1 MDGVSVRRDLEDR
14 TNDVESAFGFPVAE
28 RQGYLERI
36 MNQTSSN
43 SCGSCPTAEE
53 LRELLAGSLSDARLQ
68 ECVAHLDEC
77 SDCQQAI
84 QQTATGDSTVRE
96 LVEHIDQR
104 QPAKESAYWPAVN
117 AVQREMATTF
127 VPQMPRDLSKVNLDF
142 LQPPTDP
149 AYLGRL
155 DHFDIARVIGRGG
168 MGIVFEGFD
177 SHLRRSVAIKVLD
190 PKLQENDIARQRFC
204 REARAAAS
212 IAHDHVVAMHHV
224 AKSDGDGVPYL
235 VMQLIQGE
243 SLDARLAKEG
253 RLPVKDVLRIGMQ
266 TAAGLAA
273 AHAQNLVH
281 RDIKPANILLEAP
294 SGRVKLTDFGLARMA
309 EDIKL
314 TQTGFITGTPMYM
327 APEQALGE
335 HPDERADLFSLG
347 AVLYEMAT
355 GQPPFAAP
363 TVLGVLKKITEE
375 TPPSLRQVCPDLPE
389 TAAFLIEQMLAKRPA
404 DRPVSAVAV
413 AEAFA
418 VILTGFGPLS
428 PLQVPAIAEEAACE
442 AVQAALSKSGQS
454 VCQRKRTR
462 ARIAYSLIGV
472 AAGIALTLAIAIP
485 MLRQPLDRAGSD
497 PIHRVDESTAS
508 MRSLQA
514 EPAAVLSGNAGPV
527 WAVAFTPDAET
538 LAMAIDDGTVK
549 LWNVAE
555 KRVRSTIKA
564 HPGPV
569 WGMSISHDGHLLAT
583 GGDDGKVRV
592 FDLATTNEVRFL
604 ETKYAVRTLAF
615 SDMTNDLLIG
625 GRTGQV
631 EVWSAEIGERGIATA
646 GHAGTVTAVA
656 FSPDGRTIASVS
668 GDKTAKLWN
677 AATGGE
683 QLSLEGHS
691 GGIYGVAFSPDGSK
705 ILTGGWDKTAR
716 LWDTA
721 SGSLEHTCEAHGG
734 DIWAV
739 AFSPSTPYG
748 ASVGE
753 DRIVRVFHTEQKA
766 EIAGLKSHTGPL
778 YAVAFSR
785 DGTARIWD
793 MQEVANP

>member
-1 MDGVSVRRDLEDR
+1 
-14 TNDVESAFGFPVAE
+14 
-28 RQGYLERI
+28 
-36 MNQTSSN
+36 MNQTPSN
-43 SCGSCPTAEE
+43 CCGGCPTANE
-53 LRELLAGSLSDARLQ
+53 LRELIAGSLSGERAQ
-68 ECVAHLDEC
+68 ECVAHLDDC
-77 SDCQQAI
+77 CGCQQAI
-84 QQTATGDSTVRE
+84 QQTATGDSTFPE
-96 LVEHIDQR
+96 LVEHIDQH
-104 QPAKESAYWPAVN
+104 QPAKQSAYWSVVN
-117 AVQREMATTF
+117 AAQSDSPYATTLIT
-127 VPQMPRDLSKVNLDF
+127 PPPRDLSKLKLDF
-142 LQPPTDP
+142 LSPPSDP

-190 PKLQENDIARQRFC
+190 PQLQENDVARQRFC

-212 IAHDHVVAMHHV
+212 IAHEHVVAMHHV
-224 AKSDGDGVPYL
+224 AKSDGHSVPYL

-243 SLDARLAKEG
+243 SLEARLAKEG

-281 RDIKPANILLEAP
+281 RDIKPGNILLEAP

-314 TQTGFITGTPMYM
+314 TQTGFVTGTPMYM

-355 GQPPFAAP
+355 GQPPFSAP
-363 TVLGVLKKITEE
+363 TVLGVLKKIAEE
-375 TPPSLRQVCPDLPE
+375 TPPPLRQVCPELPE
-389 TAAFLIEQMLAKRPA
+389 TAAVLIEQMLAKKPA
-404 DRPVSAVAV
+404 DRPVSAAAI

-428 PLQVPAIAEEAACE
+428 PLQVPAFAEEAACE
-442 AVQAALSKSGQS
+442 AVQAALSKSGQT
-454 VCQRKRTR
+454 VCSRKRTLM
-462 ARIAYSLIGV
+462 RIAYSLVGAV
-472 AAGIALTLAIAIP
+472 AGIAITLAIAIP
-485 MLRQPLDRAGSD
+485 LLRQPDADRSHVRQNVGDSASD
-497 PIHRVDESTAS
+497 P
-508 MRSLQA
+508 RSGERGY
-514 EPAAVLSGNAGPV
+514 EPIAVLSGNAGPV
-527 WAVAFTPDAET
+527 WAVAFTPDGET
-538 LAMAIDDGTVK
+538 LAMAFDDGTVK

-569 WGMSISHDGHLLAT
+569 WGMSISHDGRMLAT
-583 GGDDGKVRV
+583 GGDDGVVRL
-592 FDLATTNEVRFL
+592 FDLATTNEEKSL
-604 ETKYAVRTLAF
+604 ETTFPVRTLAF
-615 SDMTNDLLIG
+615 SPKTNDLLIG

-631 EVWSAEIGERGIATA
+631 EIWNAETGERTIKTA
-646 GHAGTVTAVA
+646 GHAGTVAGVA

-683 QLSLEGHS
+683 QLALQGHS
-691 GGIYGVAFSPDGSK
+691 GGIYGVAFSPDGSR
-705 ILTGGWDKTAR
+705 IVTGGWDKTAR
-716 LWDTA
+716 VWDTA
-721 SGSLEHTCEAHGG
+721 SGSLDHTCEEHDG

-739 AFSPSTPYG
+739 AFSPSTPFG

-753 DRIVRVFHTEQKA
+753 DRIVRVFHTEKKA
-766 EIAGLKSHTGPL
+766 QIAALKAHTGTL
-778 YAVAFSR
+778 YAVTFSRDGHHLATAGR
-785 DGTARIWD
+785 DGTARVWN
-793 MQEVANP
+793 MQEIARP

>member
-1 MDGVSVRRDLEDR
+1 
-14 TNDVESAFGFPVAE
+14 
-28 RQGYLERI
+28 

-43 SCGSCPTAEE
+43 RCGTCPTAEE
-53 LRELLAGSLSDARLQ
+53 LRELLAGSLSDARLK
-68 ECVAHLDEC
+68 ECVVHLDEC

-84 QQTATGDSTVRE
+84 HETATGDSTVRE
-96 LVEHIDQR
+96 LVKHIDQW

-117 AVQREMATTF
+117 AVRRELATTL
-127 VPQMPRDLSKVNLDF
+127 VPQMPRDLSKLNLDF
-142 LQPPTDP
+142 LQSPTDP

-177 SHLRRSVAIKVLD
+177 SHLRRAVAIKVLD
-190 PKLQENDIARQRFC
+190 PQLQENDIARQRFC

-212 IAHDHVVAMHHV
+212 IAHEHVVAMHHV

-243 SLDARLAKEG
+243 SLEARLAKEG
-253 RLPVKDVLRIGMQ
+253 RLSVKDVLRIGMQ

-294 SGRVKLTDFGLARMA
+294 SGRVKLTDFGLARLA

-314 TQTGFITGTPMYM
+314 TQTGFVTGTPMYM

-363 TVLGVLKKITEE
+363 TVLGVLKKITDE
-375 TPPSLRQVCPDLPE
+375 TPPPLRQVCPDLPE
-389 TAAFLIEQMLAKRPA
+389 TAAVLIEQMLAKRPA
-404 DRPVSAVAV
+404 DRPVSAAAI

-428 PLQVPAIAEEAACE
+428 PLQVPAVAEEAACE

-454 VCQRKRTR
+454 VCQRKRTL
-462 ARIAYSLIGV
+462 ARILYSSIGA

-485 MLRQPLDRAGSD
+485 LLRQPLDSDRSSHVRQNAGSPETFTNTD
-497 PIHRVDESTAS
+497 ASESLP
-508 MRSLQA
+508 RSGERGYIA
-514 EPAAVLSGNAGPV
+514 PAAVLSGNAGPV
-527 WAVAFTPDAET
+527 WAIAFTPDAET

-549 LWNVAE
+549 LWDVAE

-564 HPGPV
+564 HAGPV
-569 WGMSISHDGHLLAT
+569 WGMSISHDGRLLAT

-592 FDLATTNEVRFL
+592 FDLATTNEARSF

-615 SDMTNDLLIG
+615 SHTTNDLLVG

-631 EVWSAEIGERGIATA
+631 EVWNADTGERAVATA
-646 GHAGTVTAVA
+646 GHAGTVTSVA

-691 GGIYGVAFSPDGSK
+691 GGIYGVAFSPDGSQ
-705 ILTGGWDKTAR
+705 IVTGGWDKTVR

-721 SGSLEHTCEAHGG
+721 SGSLQHTCEGHGG

-739 AFSPSTPYG
+739 AFSASTPFA

-753 DRIVRVFHTEQKA
+753 DRIVRVWHTEQKA
-766 EIAGLKSHTGPL
+766 EIASLKAHTGTL
-778 YAVAFSR
+778 YSVAFSRDGRWLASAGR

-793 MQEVANP
+793 MREVATRPSEK

>member
-1 MDGVSVRRDLEDR
+1 
-14 TNDVESAFGFPVAE
+14 
-28 RQGYLERI
+28 
-36 MNQTSSN
+36 MNQTPSN
-43 SCGSCPTAEE
+43 CCGSCPTADE
-53 LRELLAGSLSDARLQ
+53 LRELLAGGLSDVRQQ

-77 SDCQQAI
+77 CGCQQAI
-84 QQTATGDSTVRE
+84 QQTATGDSTFPE
-96 LVEHIDQR
+96 IVEHIDQH
-104 QPAKESAYWPAVN
+104 QPAKQSAYWSAVK
-117 AVQREMATTF
+117 VVERELATTF
-127 VPQMPRDLSKVNLDF
+127 VPNMQRDLSKLKLDF
-142 LQPPTDP
+142 LGPPSDP

-168 MGIVFEGFD
+168 MGIVLEGFD

-190 PKLQENDIARQRFC
+190 PQLQENDVARQRFC

-212 IAHDHVVAMHHV
+212 IAHEHVVAMHHV

-243 SLDARLAKEG
+243 SLEARIAKEG

-281 RDIKPANILLEAP
+281 RDIKPGNILLEAP
-294 SGRVKLTDFGLARMA
+294 AGRVKLTDFGLARMA

-314 TQTGFITGTPMYM
+314 TQTGFVAGTPMYM

-335 HPDERADLFSLG
+335 QPDERADFFSLG

-355 GQPPFAAP
+355 GRPPFSAP
-363 TVLGVLKKITEE
+363 TILGVLKKIADEA
-375 TPPSLRQVCPDLPE
+375 PIPIRQLSPE
-389 TAAFLIEQMLAKRPA
+389 FPEAAAMLIEQMLAKRPA
-404 DRPVSAVAV
+404 DRPVSAAAL

-418 VILTGFGPLS
+418 VLLTGFGPLS
-428 PLQVPAIAEEAACE
+428 PLQVPAVAEEAACE

-454 VCQRKRTR
+454 VCYRKRTLM
-462 ARIAYSLIGV
+462 RILYSTIGAV
-472 AAGIALTLAIAIP
+472 AGIALTLAIAIP
-485 MLRQPLDRAGSD
+485 LLRQPPNADRSHVRQNVGDSELNPHSGERGYA
-497 PIHRVDESTAS
+497 PT
-508 MRSLQA
+508 
-514 EPAAVLSGNAGPV
+514 AVLSGNAGPV
-527 WAVAFTPDAET
+527 WAVAFTPDGET

-549 LWNVAE
+549 LWNVAD

-569 WGMSISHDGHLLAT
+569 WGMSISHDGRFLAT
-583 GGDDGKVRV
+583 GGDDSKVRI
-592 FDLATTNEVRFL
+592 FDLVTTNEERAF
-604 ETKYAVRTLAF
+604 ETKYAIRTLAF
-615 SDMTNDLLIG
+615 SHTTDDLLVG

-631 EVWSAEIGERGIATA
+631 EIWNAETGERTTATA
-646 GHAGTVTAVA
+646 GHAGMVTAVA

-683 QLSLEGHS
+683 QLSLQGHS

-705 ILTGGWDKTAR
+705 IVTGGWDKTAR

-721 SGSLEHTCEAHGG
+721 SGSLEHTCEAHDG

-766 EIAGLKSHTGPL
+766 EIAGLKAHTGTL

-785 DGTARIWD
+785 DGRWLASAGRDGTARVWD
-793 MQEVANP
+793 MREVAKPSSEK

>member
-1 MDGVSVRRDLEDR
+1 
-14 TNDVESAFGFPVAE
+14 
-28 RQGYLERI
+28 
-36 MNQTSSN
+36 MNQTPSN
-43 SCGSCPTAEE
+43 CCGSCPTADE
-53 LRELLAGSLSDARLQ
+53 LRDLLAGGLSDVRQQ

-77 SDCQQAI
+77 CGCQEAI
-84 QQTATGDSTVRE
+84 QQTATGDSTFPE
-96 LVEHIDQR
+96 LVEHIDQH
-104 QPAKESAYWPAVN
+104 QPAKQSAYWSAVK
-117 AVQREMATTF
+117 VVERELATTF
-127 VPQMPRDLSKVNLDF
+127 VPNVQRDLSKVKLDF
-142 LQPPTDP
+142 LAPPSDP

-190 PKLQENDIARQRFC
+190 PQLQENDIARQRFC

-212 IAHDHVVAMHHV
+212 IAHEHVVAMHHV

-243 SLDARLAKEG
+243 SLEARLAKEG

-281 RDIKPANILLEAP
+281 RDIKPGNILLEAP
-294 SGRVKLTDFGLARMA
+294 GGRVKLTDFGLARMA

-314 TQTGFITGTPMYM
+314 TQTGFVAGTPMYM

-335 HPDERADLFSLG
+335 QSNERADLFSLG

-363 TVLGVLKKITEE
+363 TVLGVLKKIADEKP
-375 TPPSLRQVCPDLPE
+375 TPIRQLCPEFPE
-389 TAAFLIEQMLAKRPA
+389 TAAVLIDQMLAKRPA
-404 DRPVSAVAV
+404 DRPVSAAAL

-418 VILTGFGPLS
+418 VLLTGFGPLS
-428 PLQVPAIAEEAACE
+428 PLQVPAVAEEAACE

-454 VCQRKRTR
+454 VCQRKRTLM
-462 ARIAYSLIGV
+462 RIAYSLVGA
-472 AAGIALTLAIAIP
+472 AAGIAITLAVVIP
-485 MLRQPLDRAGSD
+485 LLRQPPEAVRSRVRENAVTSD
-497 PIHRVDESTAS
+497 SEP
-508 MRSLQA
+508 RSH
-514 EPAAVLSGNAGPV
+514 ERGDTPTAVLSGNAGPV
-527 WAVAFTPDAET
+527 WAVAFTPDGKT

-549 LWNVAE
+549 LWNVTE
-555 KRVRSTIKA
+555 KRVLSTIKA

-569 WGMSISHDGHLLAT
+569 WGMSISYDGRLLAT
-583 GGDDGKVRV
+583 GGDDGLVRV
-592 FDLATTNEVRFL
+592 FDLATTNESRSL
-604 ETKYAVRTLAF
+604 ETKYPVRTLAF
-615 SDMTNDLLIG
+615 SHTTNDLLLG

-631 EVWSAEIGERGIATA
+631 EIWNAETGERTIKTA
-646 GHAGTVTAVA
+646 GHTGMVTSVA
-656 FSPDGRTIASVS
+656 FSPDGHTIASVS

-683 QLSLEGHS
+683 QLSLQGHS

-705 ILTGGWDKTAR
+705 IVTGGWDKTAR
-716 LWDTA
+716 VWDTG
-721 SGSLEHTCEAHGG
+721 SGSLEHTCEAHDG

-739 AFSPSTPYG
+739 AFSPSTPLG

-766 EIAGLKSHTGPL
+766 EIAALKAHTATL
-778 YAVAFSR
+778 YSVTFSRDGHWLASAGR
-785 DGTARIWD
+785 DGTARVWD
-793 MQEVANP
+793 MREVVWPSSAK

>member
-1 MDGVSVRRDLEDR
+1 
-14 TNDVESAFGFPVAE
+14 
-28 RQGYLERI
+28 
-36 MNQTSSN
+36 MNQTPSN
-43 SCGSCPTAEE
+43 CGASCPTADE
-53 LRELLAGSLSDARLQ
+53 LRELIAGSLPDERQ
-68 ECVAHLDEC
+68 REYVAHLDEC
-77 SDCQQAI
+77 GGCQQVI
-84 QQTATGDSTVRE
+84 QETATGDSTFPE
-96 LVEHIDQR
+96 LIEHIDQH
-104 QPAKESAYWPAVN
+104 QPAKQSAYWSAVN
-117 AVQREMATTF
+117 AVQRELAMTL
-127 VPQMPRDLSKVNLDF
+127 VPQTSRDLSKLKLDF
-142 LQPPTDP
+142 LGPPSDP
-149 AYLGRL
+149 AYLGSL

-190 PKLQENDIARQRFC
+190 PSLQENDVARQRFC

-212 IAHDHVVAMHHV
+212 IAHEHVVAMHHV

-243 SLDARLAKEG
+243 SLETRLVKES

-266 TAAGLAA
+266 VAAGLAA

-281 RDIKPANILLEAP
+281 RDIKPGNILLEAP
-294 SGRVKLTDFGLARMA
+294 GGRVKLTDFGLARMT

-335 HPDERADLFSLG
+335 HPNERADLFSLG

-355 GQPPFAAP
+355 GKPPFFAP

-375 TPPSLRQVCPDLPE
+375 TPTPIRQLCPDLPE
-389 TAAFLIEQMLAKRPA
+389 SAAVLIEQMLAKRPA
-404 DRPVSAVAV
+404 DRPVSAAAI

-428 PLQVPAIAEEAACE
+428 PLQVPAIAEEAACQ
-442 AVQAALSKSGQS
+442 AVQAALSKSGQN
-454 VCQRKRTR
+454 VCHRKRNIMR
-462 ARIAYSLIGV
+462 ACYSLVGA
-472 AAGIALTLAIAIP
+472 AAGIALTLAVVLP
-485 MLRQPLDRAGSD
+485 WMRQSPEMSSSDRSHVRENA
-497 PIHRVDESTAS
+497 ESS
-508 MRSLQA
+508 ESPSRSH
-514 EPAAVLSGNAGPV
+514 ERGYVPTAVLSGNAGPV
-527 WAVAFTPDAET
+527 WAVAFTPDGKT

-549 LWNVAE
+549 LWDVAG

-569 WGMSISHDGHLLAT
+569 WGMSINHDGQWLAT

-592 FDLATTNEVRFL
+592 FDLVTTNEEKSF
-604 ETKYAVRTLAF
+604 EPKYAIRTLAF
-615 SDMTNDLLIG
+615 SPTTNDLLIG

-631 EVWSAEIGERGIATA
+631 EIWNTETAERTIKTD
-646 GHAGTVTAVA
+646 GHAGTVAGVA

-677 AATGGE
+677 AETGGE
-683 QLSLEGHS
+683 QLALEGHS

-705 ILTGGWDKTAR
+705 IVTGGWDKTAR
-716 LWDTA
+716 LWDTT
-721 SGSLEHTCEAHGG
+721 SGSLEHTCEAHAG

-739 AFSPSTPYG
+739 AFSPSTPFG

-766 EIAGLKSHTGPL
+766 EIAELKAHTGTL
-778 YAVAFSR
+778 YTVTFSRNGRWLASAGR
-785 DGTARIWD
+785 DGTARVWD
-793 MQEVANP
+793 MQEVAKP

>member
-1 MDGVSVRRDLEDR
+1 
-14 TNDVESAFGFPVAE
+14 
-28 RQGYLERI
+28 
-36 MNQTSSN
+36 MNQTPSN
-43 SCGSCPTAEE
+43 CSGGCPTADE
-53 LRELLAGSLSDARLQ
+53 LSELLTGGLSDVRQQ

-77 SDCQQAI
+77 GGCQQAI
-84 QQTATGDSTVRE
+84 QQTATGDSTFPE
-96 LVEHIDQR
+96 IVEHIDQH
-104 QPAKESAYWPAVN
+104 QPAKQSAYWSAVK
-117 AVQREMATTF
+117 VVERELATTF
-127 VPQMPRDLSKVNLDF
+127 VPNVQRDLSKLKLDF
-142 LQPPTDP
+142 LGPPSDP

-155 DHFDIARVIGRGG
+155 DHFDIARIIGRGG
-168 MGIVFEGFD
+168 MGIVLEGFD

-190 PKLQENDIARQRFC
+190 PQLQENDVARQRFC

-212 IAHDHVVAMHHV
+212 IAHEHVVAMHHV

-243 SLDARLAKEG
+243 SLEARLAKEG

-281 RDIKPANILLEAP
+281 RDIKPGNILLEAP
-294 SGRVKLTDFGLARMA
+294 GGRVKLTDFGLARMA

-314 TQTGFITGTPMYM
+314 TQTGFVAGTPMYM

-335 HPDERADLFSLG
+335 QTDERADFFSLG

-363 TVLGVLKKITEE
+363 TVLGVLKKIADERP
-375 TPPSLRQVCPDLPE
+375 TPIRQLCPEFPE
-389 TAAFLIEQMLAKRPA
+389 TAAVLIEQMLAKRPV
-404 DRPVSAVAV
+404 DRPVSAAAL

-418 VILTGFGPLS
+418 VLLTGFGPLS
-428 PLQVPAIAEEAACE
+428 PLQVPAVAEEAACE
-442 AVQAALSKSGQS
+442 AVQAALSKSGQT
-454 VCQRKRTR
+454 VCQRKRTLM
-462 ARIAYSLIGV
+462 RIAYSLVGA
-472 AAGIALTLAIAIP
+472 AAGIALTLAVVVP
-485 MLRQPLDRAGSD
+485 WLRKPLDSD
-497 PIHRVDESTAS
+497 
-508 MRSLQA
+508 RSHVRQNVGDLELDPRSGERGYA
-514 EPAAVLSGNAGPV
+514 PAAVLSGNAGPV
-527 WAVAFTPDAET
+527 WAVAFTPDGET

-569 WGMSISHDGHLLAT
+569 WGMSISHDGRLLAT
-583 GGDDGKVRV
+583 GGDDSKVRV
-592 FDLATTNEVRFL
+592 FDLATTNEERAF
-604 ETKYAVRTLAF
+604 ETKYAIRTLAF
-615 SDMTNDLLIG
+615 SHTTNDLLIG

-631 EVWSAEIGERGIATA
+631 EVWNSETGERTIKTS
-646 GHAGTVTAVA
+646 GHAGTVAGVA

-683 QLSLEGHS
+683 QLALEGHS
-691 GGIYGVAFSPDGSK
+691 GGIYGVAFSPDGSR
-705 ILTGGWDKTAR
+705 IVTGGWDKTAR
-716 LWDTA
+716 VWDTA
-721 SGSLEHTCEAHGG
+721 SGSLEHTCEAHDG

-739 AFSPSTPYG
+739 AFSPSTPFG

-766 EIAGLKSHTGPL
+766 EFAALKAHTATL
-778 YAVAFSR
+778 YAVTFSHDGRWLATAGR
-785 DGTARIWD
+785 DGTARVWD
-793 MQEVANP
+793 MNEVTKP

>member
-1 MDGVSVRRDLEDR
+1 
-14 TNDVESAFGFPVAE
+14 
-28 RQGYLERI
+28 
-36 MNQTSSN
+36 MNQTPSN
-43 SCGSCPTAEE
+43 CCGGCPTVDE
-53 LRELLAGSLSDARLQ
+53 LRELIAGSLPGERQQ

-77 SDCQQAI
+77 CGCQQAI
-84 QQTATGDSTVRE
+84 LRTATGDSTFPE
-96 LVEHIDQR
+96 LVEHIDQH
-104 QPAKESAYWPAVN
+104 QPAKQSAYWSVVKAAQNDSPF
-117 AVQREMATTF
+117 ATTLIT
-127 VPQMPRDLSKVNLDF
+127 PPPRDLSNLKLDF
-142 LQPPTDP
+142 LSPPSDP

-190 PKLQENDIARQRFC
+190 PQLQGNDVAKQRFC

-212 IAHDHVVAMHHV
+212 IAHEHVVAMHNV
-224 AKSDGDGVPYL
+224 AKSDGKSVPYL
-235 VMQLIQGE
+235 VMQLVHGE
-243 SLDARLAKEG
+243 SLEARLAKEG

-281 RDIKPANILLEAP
+281 RDIKPGNILLEGS
-294 SGRVKLTDFGLARMA
+294 SGRVKLTDFGLARMT

-314 TQTGFITGTPMYM
+314 TQTGFVTGTPMYM

-355 GQPPFAAP
+355 GKPPFSAP
-363 TVLGVLKKITEE
+363 TVLGVLKKIAEE
-375 TPPSLRQVCPDLPE
+375 APPPLRQVCPELPE
-389 TAAFLIEQMLAKRPA
+389 TAAVLIEQMLAKKPA
-404 DRPVSAVAV
+404 GRPVSAAAI

-428 PLQVPAIAEEAACE
+428 PLQVPAVAEEAACE
-442 AVQAALSKSGQS
+442 AVQAAMSQSGQT
-454 VCQRKRTR
+454 VCQRRRTIM
-462 ARIAYSLIGV
+462 RIVYSLAGAV
-472 AAGIALTLAIAIP
+472 AGIALTLAIAIP
-485 MLRQPLDRAGSD
+485 MLQQTSETNRSRVHQNAGDSD
-497 PIHRVDESTAS
+497 TNPRSGERGYAPI
-508 MRSLQA
+508 
-514 EPAAVLSGNAGPV
+514 AVLSGNAGPV
-527 WAVAFTPDAET
+527 WGVAFTPDGET

-569 WGMSISHDGHLLAT
+569 WGLSISHDGRLLAT
-583 GGDDGKVRV
+583 GGDDGFVRL
-592 FDLATTNEVRFL
+592 FDLATTNEEKTL
-604 ETKYAVRTLAF
+604 EPKFPIRTLAF
-615 SDMTNDLLIG
+615 SPVTNDLLIG

-631 EVWSAEIGERGIATA
+631 EVWNAETGERSIKTA
-646 GHAGTVTAVA
+646 GHAGTVAAVA

-683 QLSLEGHS
+683 QLSLQGHS

-705 ILTGGWDKTAR
+705 IVTGGWDKTAR
-716 LWDTA
+716 VWDTA
-721 SGSLEHTCEAHGG
+721 SGSLDHTCEAHEG

-753 DRIVRVFHTEQKA
+753 DRIVRVFHREQKQ
-766 EIAGLKSHTGPL
+766 EIAALKAHTGTL
-778 YAVAFSR
+778 YAVTFSRNGHHLATAGR
-785 DGTARIWD
+785 DGTARVWD
-793 MQEVANP
+793 MNKIAKP

>member
-1 MDGVSVRRDLEDR
+1 
-14 TNDVESAFGFPVAE
+14 
-28 RQGYLERI
+28 
-36 MNQTSSN
+36 MNHTPSN
-43 SCGSCPTAEE
+43 CCVSCPTADE
-53 LRELLAGSLSDARLQ
+53 LRELLVGGLSDVRQQ

-77 SDCQQAI
+77 CGCQEAI
-84 QQTATGDSTVRE
+84 QQTATGDSTFPE
-96 LVEHIDQR
+96 IVEHIDQH
-104 QPAKESAYWPAVN
+104 QPAKQSAYWSAVK
-117 AVQREMATTF
+117 VVERELATTF
-127 VPQMPRDLSKVNLDF
+127 VPNMQRDLSKLKLDF
-142 LQPPTDP
+142 LGPPSDP

-168 MGIVFEGFD
+168 MGIVLEGFD

-190 PKLQENDIARQRFC
+190 PQLQENDVARQRFC

-212 IAHDHVVAMHHV
+212 IAHEHVVAMHHV

-243 SLDARLAKEG
+243 SLEARLAKEG

-281 RDIKPANILLEAP
+281 RDIKPGNILLEAP
-294 SGRVKLTDFGLARMA
+294 GGRVKLTDFGLARMA

-314 TQTGFITGTPMYM
+314 TQTGFVAGTPMYM

-335 HPDERADLFSLG
+335 HPDERADFFSLG
-347 AVLYEMAT
+347 AVLYEMTT
-355 GQPPFAAP
+355 GQPPFSAP
-363 TVLGVLKKITEE
+363 TILGVLKKIADEAP
-375 TPPSLRQVCPDLPE
+375 TPIRQLRPE
-389 TAAFLIEQMLAKRPA
+389 FPESAAVLIEQMLAKRPA
-404 DRPVSAVAV
+404 DRPVSAAAL

-418 VILTGFGPLS
+418 VLLTGFGPLS
-428 PLQVPAIAEEAACE
+428 PLQVPAVAEEAACE

-454 VCQRKRTR
+454 VCHRKRTL

-472 AAGIALTLAIAIP
+472 AAGIALTLAVVIP
-485 MLRQPLDRAGSD
+485 MFRQP
-497 PIHRVDESTAS
+497 PESTAS
-508 MRSLQA
+508 TNAASGQNQNEIVA
-514 EPAAVLSGNAGPV
+514 SDGEPSIAPAAVLSGNAGPV
-527 WAVAFTPDAET
+527 WAVAFTPDGET

-569 WGMSISHDGHLLAT
+569 WGMSISHDGRFLAT
-583 GGDDGKVRV
+583 GGDDSKVRI
-592 FDLATTNEVRFL
+592 FDLATTNEERTF

-615 SDMTNDLLIG
+615 SHTTNDLLIG

-631 EVWSAEIGERGIATA
+631 EIWNAETGERTIKTS
-646 GHAGTVTAVA
+646 GHAGTVAGVA

-683 QLSLEGHS
+683 QLALEGHS
-691 GGIYGVAFSPDGSK
+691 GGIYGVAFSPDSSK
-705 ILTGGWDKTAR
+705 IVTGGWDKTAR
-716 LWDTA
+716 VWDTA
-721 SGSLEHTCEAHGG
+721 SGSLDHTCEAHDG

-739 AFSPSTPYG
+739 AFSPSTPFG

-753 DRIVRVFHTEQKA
+753 DRVVRVFHTEQKA
-766 EIAGLKSHTGPL
+766 EIAALKAHTATL
-778 YAVAFSR
+778 YAVTFSRDGRWLASAGR
-785 DGTARIWD
+785 DGTARVWD
-793 MQEVANP
+793 MNEVAK